1 MMTIWAPNLD
11 ERAGPRYVAIA
22 DALDQDVR
30 GGVLP
35 PGARLPTHRALAH
48 RLGVTVGTVSRA
60 YAEAERRGLVSGRVG
75 RGTFVRELGVEEE
88 SEAFELPEWPATS
101 EIDLSMNLPASP
113 DRLGEGEA
121 LASALTSISSRP
133 GLGALL
139 QYQQHEGLLPHREAG
154 AEWIARAGMEVDPN
168 RVLICSGAQ
177 HALTV
182 CFSTLVKPGDVV
194 LTESLTYV
202 GMKALANA
210 FHFRLQGVAMDEF
223 GMLPEAFSA
232 ACESTG
238 AKLLYCVP
246 TIQNPTATVMPEERR
261 REIAQVARHHGV
273 TIIEDDI
280 HGLLPPDPLP
290 PLSSFAPDH
299 SCYIASLSKSMA
311 PGLRIS
317 YVAASAELVERLRP
331 GLWVTTWM
339 AAPLMAEIATV
350 WIQNGTADRML
361 EKRREEAAFRQKL
374 AARVLGGF
382 RYQAHPFGYHLWLQ
396 LPEPWRAEDF
406 TEQASKRG
414 VAVTSPSAF
423 VVGRGSLPHAVRVCV
438 GAVRSRERLVK
449 GLETLAQILAQSP
462 EPSRCI
468 V

>member
-11 ERAGPRYVAIA
+11 ERTGPRYVAIA
-22 DALDQDVR
+22 DALAQDVR
-30 GGVLP
+30 DGVLP
-35 PGARLPTHRALAH
+35 PGTQLPTHRGLAH
-48 RLGVTVGTVSRA
+48 DLGVTVGTVSRA
-60 YAEAERRGLVSGRVG
+60 YAEAERRGLVRGRVG
-75 RGTFVRELGVEEE
+75 SGTFVREPAVEEQ
-88 SEAFELPEWPATS
+88 SQAFGSPEWPATS
-101 EIDLSMNLPASP
+101 EIDLSLNLPALP
-113 DRLGEGEA
+113 DRLEEDEA

-154 AEWIARAGMEVDPN
+154 AEWIGRAGMEVDPN
-168 RVLICSGAQ
+168 RILICSGAH

-202 GMKALANA
+202 GMKALASA
-210 FHFRLQGVAMDEF
+210 LHFRLHGVAMDEF
-223 GMLPEAFSA
+223 GMLPEAFA
-232 ACESTG
+232 TACDSTG
-238 AKLLYCVP
+238 AKVLYCIP
-246 TIQNPTATVMPEERR
+246 TIQNPTAAVVPEERR
-261 REIAQVARHHGV
+261 REIARIARHHGV

-280 HGLLPPDPLP
+280 QGMLPPVP
-290 PLSSFAPDH
+290 PPPIASFAPDN

-317 YVAASAELVERLRP
+317 YVVASAELVERLRP
-331 GLWVTTWM
+331 GLWITTWM

-361 EKRREEAAFRQKL
+361 EKLREEAVFRQKL
-374 AARVLGGF
+374 ATRVLSGF

-406 TEQASKRG
+406 TEQVSKRG
-414 VAVTSPSAF
+414 VAVNSPSAF
-423 VVGRGSLPHAVRVCV
+423 VVGRGSLPHAVRVCL

-449 GLETLAQILAQSP
+449 GLETLTQVLAQSP